1 MTAGTIDAPA
11 GMAAALD
18 DVRIAVERLQAEVVA
33 RAWQAPE
40 AGLVDA
46 VAVAARLRAGL
57 EAAYLGLVRELADR
71 GPALDPA
78 TRVAGTPE
86 GVVRAVTGASPGR
99 ARADV
104 AAARAV
110 ADDQP
115 LGAFG
120 RWLTTGAVGREH
132 VDVAVRVMDRIPAH
146 LAEDP
151 AERRVVAEYLRTVAD
166 EGRADAR
173 ALDRAGRRLLAQL
186 DPSGDRSADPQAEQ
200 RRFLDLHGDATGM
213 VVGRF
218 QLTPVEGAALRAAI
232 AEYSAPVPAEDGS
245 RDPRT
250 PRQRRADALATIVD
264 RAMGVADPRR
274 DERPRVVVHATA
286 GQLADVADAGAATT
300 EHGEVLPAWA
310 LARLACDAVLQRVVV
325 DPSLGPLDVGRE
337 HRLVTL
343 AQRRALAARDGGC
356 VICGAPPDWCD
367 AHHVVP
373 WSHGGPSDLA
383 NYALLCPAHHTA
395 VHAGTWDLVHDARG
409 RLLLIPPRAV
419 DPARRPRPPT
429 HHLVARTL
437 RELRDDGP
445 AP

>member
-1 MTAGTIDAPA
+1 MTAGTTDAPA
-11 GMAAALD
+11 GVAAALD
-18 DVRIAVERLQAEVVA
+18 DVRMAVEQFQAEVTA
-33 RAWQAPE
+33 RAWQMPD

-46 VAVAARLRAGL
+46 VAAAARLRAGL
-57 EAAYLGLVRELADR
+57 EAAYLGLVRELAAR

-86 GVVRAVTGASPGR
+86 GVLRAVTGASPR
-99 ARADV
+99 QARADV

-110 ADDQP
+110 ADDEP
-115 LGAFG
+115 LAAFG
-120 RWLTTGAVGREH
+120 GWLATGAVGREH
-132 VDVAVRVMDRIPAH
+132 LDVAVRVMDRIPAH
-146 LAEDP
+146 LADDP
-151 AERRVVAEYLRTVAD
+151 ANRQIVADYLRTVAD
-166 EGRADAR
+166 EGRANAR
-173 ALDRAGRRLLAQL
+173 DLDRAGRHLLARL
-186 DPSGDRSADPQAEQ
+186 DPSGDRSFDPQAEQ

-218 QLTPVEGAALRAAI
+218 QLTSVEGAALQAAL
-232 AEYSAPVPAEDGS
+232 AEHSAPAPAEDGS

-250 PRQRRADALATIVD
+250 PRQRRADALVTIVE
-264 RAMGVADPRR
+264 RAMGVAVPRR
-274 DERPRVVVHATA
+274 GERPRVVVHATP
-286 GQLADVADAGAATT
+286 GQLAGAARAGAATT
-300 EHGEVLPAWA
+300 EHGEALPAWA
-310 LARLACDAVLQRVVV
+310 LSRLACDAVLQRVVE

-356 VICGAPPDWCD
+356 VICAAPPDWCD
-367 AHHVVP
+367 AHHVVA

-395 VHAGTWDLVHDARG
+395 VHAGTWELGHDARG
-409 RLLLIPPRAV
+409 RLLIVPPRAV

-429 HHLVARTL
+429 RHLVAQAL
-437 RELRDDGP
+437 REICDDGP

>member
-11 GMAAALD
+11 GVATALD
-18 DVRIAVERLQAEVVA
+18 DVRIAVEQFRTEVAA
-33 RAWQAPE
+33 RARQVPE
-40 AGLVDA
+40 ARLVDA
-46 VAVAARLRAGL
+46 VAGVARLRAGL
-57 EAAYLGLVRELADR
+57 EAAYLGLVRELTAR

-115 LGAFG
+115 LAAFG
-120 RWLTTGAVGREH
+120 GWLATGAVSREH

-151 AERRVVAEYLRTVAD
+151 ADRQIVADYLRTVAD
-166 EGRADAR
+166 EGRANAR
-173 ALDRAGRRLLAQL
+173 DLDRSGRRLLAHL
-186 DPSGDRSADPQAEQ
+186 DPTGDRSVDPAAEQ

-213 VVGRF
+213 VIGRF

-232 AEYSAPVPAEDGS
+232 AEYSAPVPAEDGT

-250 PRQRRADALATIVD
+250 PRQRRADSLAAIVEK
-264 RAMGVADPRR
+264 AMGVAHPRR
-274 DERPRVVVHATA
+274 GERPRIVVHATA
-286 GQLADVADAGAATT
+286 EQLTGVPGAGAATT
-300 EHGEVLPAWA
+300 EHGEGLPAWA
-310 LARLACDAVLQRVVV
+310 LARLACDAVLQRVVI

-356 VICGAPPDWCD
+356 VICGAPADWCD

-373 WSHGGPSDLA
+373 WSEGGASDLA
-383 NYALLCPAHHTA
+383 NYALLCPGHHTA
-395 VHAGTWDLVHDARG
+395 VHAGTWGLTHDPEG
-409 RLLLIPPRAV
+409 RLLFVPPRAV

-437 RELRDDGP
+437 RGLRDGSPGP
-445 AP
+445 